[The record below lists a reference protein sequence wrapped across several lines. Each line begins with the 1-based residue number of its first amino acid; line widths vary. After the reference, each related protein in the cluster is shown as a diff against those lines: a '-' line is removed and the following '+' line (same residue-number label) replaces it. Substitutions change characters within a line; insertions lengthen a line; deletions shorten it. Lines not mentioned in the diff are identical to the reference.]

1 MFMTMFKELIMSGA
15 TVKPA
20 FVLIGAAGPTTS
32 VHGEEGSTP
41 EQHSPELTSPRVSGE
56 SGPALQCPQWGKYH
70 RRPVGIKTKTEGC
83 HFAHIS

>member
-15 TVKPA
+15 TVKTA

-56 SGPALQCPQWGKYH
+56 SEPALP
-70 RRPVGIKTKTEGC
+70 
-83 HFAHIS
+83 